1 MTCSV
6 VKKWVSSGVDNN
18 RVAPDK
24 SFVFKAATA
33 GVIVCVVVYAL
44 KRYGFPGNG
53 KRLKKSENVGAGM
66 NDTLDGHTSEGAKKT
81 TGGEEEESEEER
93 RVREERQ
100 ERVREAMRDLFG
112 EDEDDDDVEDDD
124 EARTR
129 RIRGER
135 ACRRLDDDEGCKG
148 GRTRGHGARGWSHGG
163 GVVGPRRGAH
173 DARGDAR
180 GTTERRGDGGEIAS
194 SRAGE
199 CGVC

>member
-1 MTCSV
+1 
-6 VKKWVSSGVDNN
+6 
-18 RVAPDK
+18 
-24 SFVFKAATA
+24 
-33 GVIVCVVVYAL
+33 
-44 KRYGFPGNG
+44 
-53 KRLKKSENVGAGM
+53 M
-66 NDTLDGHTSEGAKKT
+66 NDDSIDRLFDRDRSTFRSRSIDFSIAIDLVEVERGISVGGTRRRSTRDGSATRDDDDGCDAYEGV
-81 TGGEEEESEEER
+81 
-93 RVREERQ
+93 RVI
-100 ERVREAMRDLFG
+100 RDSHHDDDDDDDDDDDVDDDVDVDG
-112 EDEDDDDVEDDD
+112 ASWDTEDDDDVEDDD

-194 SRAGE
+194 PRAGE